1 RRREHQRHVFLPRL
15 PQRLAV
21 DELAF
26 AGNLRRA
33 GGVARGQ
40 HRAEHDR
47 HRLHPA
53 GRHQRP
59 HLLPVPVRERR
70 YEVEVPAWR
79 HCTPPA
85 ERRPRCR
92 TRGHDAPLHRKLHR
106 PAPLRLQSPDPACT
120 PDAQDWPP
128 ATRKETYV
136 TTARE
141 VVEFWTQAGIESW
154 FNGGEAFDRQ
164 CRERFLDAHMAAA
177 RGEYAGWLENAE
189 GALALMILLDQIPRN
204 IFRGSGHAFATDGL
218 ALHYANLAVEAG
230 HDRQVEP
237 ELRAFFY
244 LPWEHSEDLADQR
257 RAVELFTPLGNQV
270 YTDYA
275 IAHREVIE
283 RFGRF
288 PH

>member
-1 RRREHQRHVFLPRL
+1 M
-15 PQRLAV
+15 
-21 DELAF
+21 
-26 AGNLRRA
+26 
-33 GGVARGQ
+33 
-40 HRAEHDR
+40 
-47 HRLHPA
+47 
-53 GRHQRP
+53 
-59 HLLPVPVRERR
+59 
-70 YEVEVPAWR
+70 
-79 HCTPPA
+79 
-85 ERRPRCR
+85 
-92 TRGHDAPLHRKLHR
+92 
-106 PAPLRLQSPDPACT
+106 
-120 PDAQDWPP
+120 
-128 ATRKETYV
+128 

-288 PH
+288 PHRNRALGRINTPGEQAWLDAGGGF